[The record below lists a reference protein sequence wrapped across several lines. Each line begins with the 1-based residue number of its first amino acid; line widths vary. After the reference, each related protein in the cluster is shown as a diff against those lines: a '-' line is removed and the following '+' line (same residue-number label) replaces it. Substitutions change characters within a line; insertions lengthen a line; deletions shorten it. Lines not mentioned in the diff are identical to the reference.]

1 METEAEFEA
10 PTWNQIYALLL
21 SQAKKI
27 RESGFKPNVIVGVTR
42 GGWVPARV
50 LADLLEITELVSLG
64 VEFYVGVAETLS
76 EPVLTQRVSADV
88 QDKKALLVDDVTDT
102 GKSLQLAKEHLR
114 QRGVREVRIA
124 TLYRKPFSVT
134 KPDYCEKKTRCWV
147 VFPWDFKETIRNI
160 LRKRQDKCVINVEV
174 EKLVTAGLPKKRIE
188 EFLKEELEAGNC

>member
-1 METEAEFEA
+1 
-10 PTWNQIYALLL
+10 
-21 SQAKKI
+21 
-27 RESGFKPNVIVGVTR
+27 
-42 GGWVPARV
+42 
-50 LADLLEITELVSLG
+50 LG

-102 GKSLQLAKEHLR
+102 GKSLQLAKEHP
-114 QRGVREVRIA
+114 QQQGVRELRIA

-134 KPDYCEKKTRCWV
+134 RPDYCEKKTRCWV

-160 LRKRQDKCVINVEV
+160 LRKHQDKCVINVEV

-188 EFLKEELEAGNC
+188 EFLKEEPEAGNC